1 MSTIVNKDDVS
12 DNLDNTP
19 LDEDGAAD
27 QFLARF
33 LAEEKDASKKKPS
46 DKGKQ
51 EAEEASDET
60 ADDETENEA
69 ETTDDDNP
77 SDEGDDEGS
86 EETEETEEKAKKFV
100 DLDDNT
106 FVKIKV
112 GDEELEVPLKDLTR
126 VHGQEAA
133 LTRKSQEVADARK
146 KADGEIAKSAATL
159 DVMLKRAQERAAPFA
174 QIDFLALTKNPD
186 ISAEDLTALRT
197 QAQAAFDDVRFLE
210 AELGNFMGHVQAQ
223 QKEERAKEAKAC
235 IAALSTP
242 GTDAKPNP
250 HFIEGWNQKVYD
262 DIRSFATE
270 TGLAS
275 DVVNALVDP
284 AAFKIIHMAMQFKKG
299 ASKVQTVKVNKTPK
313 KIVKTSSSPVNTRSS
328 HKAKDDKA
336 MAHLRKEKSVDAA
349 GEAFLARLTRE
360 VDE

>member
-12 DNLDNTP
+12 DNLNTP

-33 LAEEKDASKKKPS
+33 LVEEKDASKKKPS
-46 DKGKQ
+46 EKGKP

-60 ADDETENEA
+60 ADDETENA
-69 ETTDDDNP
+69 ETKDEETP

-146 KADGEIAKSAATL
+146 KADGEIAKSVATL
-159 DVMLKRAQERAAPFA
+159 DVMLKRAMERAAPF
-174 QIDFLALTKNPD
+174 QQLDFLALTKDPN
-186 ISAEDLTALRT
+186 ITAEDLSALRT
-197 QAQAAFDDVRFLE
+197 QAQVAFDDVRFLE
-210 AELGNFMGHVQAQ
+210 AELGNFMGHIQAQ

-242 GTDAKPNP
+242 GTDDKPNP
-250 HFIEGWNQKVYD
+250 HFIQGWNQKVYD
-262 DIRSFATE
+262 DIRSFAVE
-270 TGLAS
+270 TGLNS

-284 AAFKIIHMAMQFKKG
+284 AAFKLIHMAMQFKKG
-299 ASKVQTVKVNKTPK
+299 SSKVQTKVVNKTPK
-313 KIVKTSSSPVNTRSS
+313 KIVKTSSSPVNTRPSN
-328 HKAKDDKA
+328 KAKADKA
-336 MAHLRKEKSVDAA
+336 MATLRKERSVDAA
-349 GEAFLARLTRE
+349 GEAFLARMTQ
-360 VDE
+360 VADE